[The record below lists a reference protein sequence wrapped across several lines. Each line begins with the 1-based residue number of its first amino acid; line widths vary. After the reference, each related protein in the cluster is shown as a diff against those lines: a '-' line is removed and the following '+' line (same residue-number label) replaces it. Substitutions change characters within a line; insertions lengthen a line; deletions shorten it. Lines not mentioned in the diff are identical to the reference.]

1 VIADNQINCLLDAIS
16 NRNCEKSYK
25 ELFMQLHEK
34 LSHFAFSIIKSHE
47 DAEEVV
53 SDFFI
58 NIWQKRKTL
67 VLPDKPKLYFFISVK
82 NAAINKLKANKRQQ
96 VPPLDQW
103 EAKLQSVFFNPEEL
117 MLSEEFTKKIMSAI
131 NMLPPKC
138 KVIFK
143 LIKVDGF
150 KYAETA
156 ELLEISIKTV
166 EAQMAIA
173 MKRLKSFL
181 EFENAF
187 PEIHSILTAKK

>member
-1 VIADNQINCLLDAIS
+1 VIADNQINCLLEAIS
-16 NRNCEKSYK
+16 KRNCEKSYK
-25 ELFMQLHEK
+25 ELFMLLHEK
-34 LSHFAFSIIKSHE
+34 LQHFAYSIIKSNE

-67 VLPDKPKLYFFISVK
+67 IVLDKPKLYFFISVK
-82 NAAINKLKANKRQQ
+82 NAAINRLKVNRRQQ
-96 VPPLDQW
+96 IPPLEQW

-117 MLSEEFTKKIMSAI
+117 MLSEEFTKKIMSAV

-138 KVIFK
+138 KVIFR

-150 KYAETA
+150 KYAEAA

-173 MKRLKSFL
+173 MKRLKVFL

-187 PEIHSILTAKK
+187 PEIHSILTSKK

>member
-1 VIADNQINCLLDAIS
+1 MTADNHINCLLESIS
-16 NRNCEKSYK
+16 DRDCEKSYK
-25 ELFMQLHEK
+25 ELFLLLHEK
-34 LSHFAFSIIKSHE
+34 LSHFAFSIIKSNE

-67 VLPDKPKLYFFISVK
+67 KQLEKPQLYFFIGVK
-82 NAAINKLKANKRQQ
+82 NASINRLKLIKRQQ
-96 VPPLDQW
+96 VPPLEQW
-103 EAKLQSVFFNPEEL
+103 EAKLHSVFFNPEEL
-117 MLSEEFTKKIMSAI
+117 MLSDEFTKKIMAAI

-150 KYAETA
+150 KYAEAA
-156 ELLEISIKTV
+156 ELLEVSVKTI

-173 MKRLKSFL
+173 LRRVKCFL

-187 PEIHSILTAKK
+187 PEIHSILTSKK

>member
-1 VIADNQINCLLDAIS
+1 
-16 NRNCEKSYK
+16 
-25 ELFMQLHEK
+25 
-34 LSHFAFSIIKSHE
+34 
-47 DAEEVV
+47 
-53 SDFFI
+53 
-58 NIWQKRKTL
+58 
-67 VLPDKPKLYFFISVK
+67 
-82 NAAINKLKANKRQQ
+82 
-96 VPPLDQW
+96 
-103 EAKLQSVFFNPEEL
+103 
-117 MLSEEFTKKIMSAI
+117 MSAV

-138 KVIFK
+138 KVIFR

-187 PEIHSILTAKK
+187 PEIHSILTSKK